1 MKTTH
6 TFPLF
11 AIGAVASII
20 AASARGAGMEEAIR
34 LENSHITIDDILGA
48 MGDQSV
54 TTPVQVPRLSSVVDV
69 CAGGYYTAALLRNG
83 TAYTWGFL
91 SDRHPTAV
99 PVPEPLSSLACG
111 DYHTLGLTAGGRVY
125 SWGLDRDGSLGR
137 ASLLG
142 DSTPSAPALV
152 EGLGA
157 KKVVSISAALDHS
170 IAVTDSG
177 EVYAWG
183 LSAGGRLGTG
193 AGAAAAAAPTPAP
206 QLVTKAGGAPLLA
219 ETAACGGRR
228 TAVVERGSGKL
239 YLFGVGD
246 FGALGTGNERP
257 AASPADISAGLEAVG
272 CAPRKV
278 SVGGDH
284 TLVLCEGG
292 AVVGFGWNEEGQLG
306 TGGLEN
312 ALVPR
317 VVMGSGGDC
326 VDVVASP
333 YSNSFVLWRNGT
345 VAGCGNAQSG
355 VLGQIEL
362 RARTEF
368 VTLTLLQP
376 DVITKV
382 AAGFKHAAFLTSEGF
397 LLVAGDN
404 SFGQLGIEISN

>member
-1 MKTTH
+1 MKTTRTH
-6 TFPLF
+6 MFPLF
-11 AIGAVASII
+11 AAAMSII
-20 AASARGAGMEEAIR
+20 AACALGAGMEEAIR
-34 LENSHITIDDILGA
+34 LENSHITIDDILDA

-54 TTPVQVPRLSSVVDV
+54 TTPVQVPRLSTVIDV
-69 CAGGYYTAALLRNG
+69 CAGGYYTTALLRNG

-91 SDRHPTAV
+91 SERHPTAV
-99 PVPEPLSSLACG
+99 PVPEPLVSLACG

-137 ASLLG
+137 SSLFG
-142 DSTPSAPALV
+142 TSTSSAPGLV
-152 EGLGA
+152 EGLEG
-157 KKVVSISAALDHS
+157 KQIVSISAALDHS
-170 IAVTDSG
+170 VAVAASG
-177 EVYAWG
+177 KVYAWG
-183 LSAGGRLGTG
+183 LAAGGRLGTG
-193 AGAAAAAAPTPAP
+193 TSAGTSAP
-206 QLVTKAGGAPLLA
+206 QLVTKDGAPLLA
-219 ETAACGGRR
+219 ESAACGGRR
-228 TAVVERGSGKL
+228 TAVIERGSGKL

-257 AASPADISAGLEAVG
+257 AVAPADITPGLEAVG

-292 AVVGFGWNEEGQLG
+292 GVAGFGWNEEGQLG
-306 TGGLEN
+306 TGALEN
-312 ALVPR
+312 VLVPR
-317 VVMGSGGDC
+317 ALVGGAGD
-326 VDVVASP
+326 VAAEVVASP
-333 YSNSFVLWRNGT
+333 YSNSFVLWSNGT
-345 VAGCGNAQSG
+345 VSGCGNAQSG

-368 VTLTLLQP
+368 VSLTLLQP
-376 DVITKV
+376 DVVTKV